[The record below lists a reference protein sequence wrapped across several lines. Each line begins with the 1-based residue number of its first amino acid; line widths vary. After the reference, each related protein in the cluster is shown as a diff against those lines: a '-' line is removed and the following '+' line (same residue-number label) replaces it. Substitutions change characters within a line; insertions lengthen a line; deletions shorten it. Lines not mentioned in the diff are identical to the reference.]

1 MKTELNQK
9 VYAQMSVNL
18 NRKEYS
24 KKETVSVMETVL
36 FTKLTEQSIGKS
48 PIGSLNDPKA
58 YIEHEWNLNASRTH
72 DFKVL
77 KRILINSVKKN

>member
-1 MKTELNQK
+1 MKSELNQK

-18 NRKEYS
+18 NRKEHS
-24 KKETVSVMETVL
+24 KNETVSVMETVL
-36 FTKLTEQSIGKS
+36 FTNLTEQSIGKS
-48 PIGSLNDPKA
+48 GLNSMKEPIA
-58 YIEHEWNLNASRTH
+58 YIEYEWNLKTSRTH